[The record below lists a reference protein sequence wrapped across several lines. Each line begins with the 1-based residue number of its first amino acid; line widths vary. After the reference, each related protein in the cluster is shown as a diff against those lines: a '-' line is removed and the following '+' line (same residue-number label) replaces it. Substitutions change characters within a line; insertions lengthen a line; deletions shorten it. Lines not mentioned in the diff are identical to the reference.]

1 MLEIEYMT
9 DKNGQ
14 PKAVV
19 IPIELWRQL
28 LPDEDVSVEEL
39 SEKIEMHFIEFIR
52 SRYSAK
58 PATQPTRKPKMR
70 WSDTPLYGLWQD
82 REEMADPA
90 DYVRR
95 LRRPRF

>member
-28 LPDEDVSVEEL
+28 LPDEDVSFEEL
-39 SEKIEMHFIEFIR
+39 SEKIENYCLNNAMNE
-52 SRYSAK
+52 A
-58 PATQPTRKPKMR
+58 QN
-70 WSDTPLYGLWQD
+70 TPLLS
-82 REEMADPA
+82 REEA
-90 DYVRR
+90 
-95 LRRPRF
+95 LRYLEE

>member
-28 LPDEDVSVEEL
+28 LPDEDLSFEEL
-39 SEKIEMHFIEFIR
+39 SERIEMHFIRLIR

-58 PATQPTRKPKMR
+58 PATQPTRKPKMS

-90 DYVRR
+90 DYVRH

>member
-39 SEKIEMHFIEFIR
+39 SEKIENYCLNNAMNEAR
-52 SRYSAK
+52 N
-58 PATQPTRKPKMR
+58 
-70 WSDTPLYGLWQD
+70 TPLLS
-82 REEMADPA
+82 REEA
-90 DYVRR
+90 
-95 LRRPRF
+95 LRYLEE

>member
-28 LPDEDVSVEEL
+28 LPDDVSVEEL
-39 SEKIEMHFIEFIR
+39 SEKIENYCLNNAMNE
-52 SRYSAK
+52 A
-58 PATQPTRKPKMR
+58 QN
-70 WSDTPLYGLWQD
+70 TPLLS
-82 REEMADPA
+82 REDA
-90 DYVRR
+90 
-95 LRRPRF
+95 LRYLEE